1 MDDVMRAV
9 TASPLPITG
18 LIHLGMVLKPAPM
31 LETNYDDWVKVQ
43 DPKVK
48 GAENLHRAL
57 KATKLDFFVVMSSI
71 AAFCGSIGQ
80 ASYASASS
88 YLDSLV
94 RYRRSRGLPAATLNL
109 GAVGDIGCFTKE
121 PKWLAH
127 ARLWDFQVLNEGQ
140 VMESLKCTIIASEAP
155 YGKDGISASGQLI
168 VGMATTRIDSNVML
182 RIPWGDAH

>member
-1 MDDVMRAV
+1 
-9 TASPLPITG
+9 
-18 LIHLGMVLKPAPM
+18 M

-140 VMESLKCTIIASEAP
+140 VMEALKCTIIASEAP
-155 YGKDGISASGQLI
+155 YDKDGISASGQLI